1 MIDYSKNIELHLEF
15 LMRKLILRIHEKKLV
30 LNLKETETASM
41 IYNAVPISSSINTWG
56 EEIYFSTN
64 LSIKIEKDAKAIVDF
79 GEIAF
84 WTQGSSIAIGYGK
97 TPLSENDEIRLAS
110 PCNIWATSN
119 FEKCFF
125 EDIRDGDKIY
135 LDKH

>member
-30 LNLKETETASM
+30 LNLKETETASI

-84 WTQGSSIAIGYGK
+84 GPKCHRLHRLW
-97 TPLSENDEIRLAS
+97 ENSYI
-110 PCNIWATSN
+110 
-119 FEKCFF
+119 
-125 EDIRDGDKIY
+125 
-135 LDKH
+135 

>member
-1 MIDYSKNIELHLEF
+1 
-15 LMRKLILRIHEKKLV
+15 MRKLILRIHEKRLV
-30 LNLKETETASM
+30 LNLKETKTASI
-41 IYNAVPISSSINTWG
+41 IYNAVPISSIINTWG
-56 EEIYFSTN
+56 EEIYFNTS

-84 WTQGSSIAIGYGK
+84 WTEGSSIAIGYGR
-97 TPLSENDEIRLAS
+97 TPISKKNEIKLVA

-119 FEKCFF
+119 FKKSFF
-125 EDIRDGDKIY
+125 EDITDGDKIY

>member
-56 EEIYFSTN
+56 EEIYFSTRE
-64 LSIKIEKDAKAIVDF
+64 KIRYVGTKNKRRRNNRNRF
-79 GEIAF
+79 
-84 WTQGSSIAIGYGK
+84 YK
-97 TPLSENDEIRLAS
+97 
-110 PCNIWATSN
+110 
-119 FEKCFF
+119 
-125 EDIRDGDKIY
+125 
-135 LDKH
+135 